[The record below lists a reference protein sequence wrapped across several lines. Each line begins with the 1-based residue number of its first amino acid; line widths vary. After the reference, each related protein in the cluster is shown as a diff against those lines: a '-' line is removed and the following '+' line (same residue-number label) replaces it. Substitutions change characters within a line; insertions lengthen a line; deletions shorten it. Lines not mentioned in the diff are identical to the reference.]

1 MSEFNAVPPP
11 GSEDPLE
18 AQAVLGNGAGAI
30 IKDAFADAVQRAR
43 QIAAKIGGDA
53 GPPMNNN
60 TASDGFAF
68 TAQKRQLEDA
78 DEPES
83 KKLAG
88 ESDLDSANALSI
100 GAQLAALS
108 QQRPASSTE
117 EYSVPDSMVGL
128 IIGRGGEHI
137 SKIQQESSCK
147 VQIAPDS
154 GGLPDRCVTLTGS
167 QDSIQNAKSLLDEI
181 VSRGMGT
188 PPSSYHESTNGEN
201 GTMHEMMIPAG
212 KAGLV
217 IGKGGE
223 TIKQLQERA
232 GVKMILIQDASQGAN
247 VDKPLRIIG
256 EPYKVQQA
264 QEMVQ
269 EILRER
275 DHGGFSERSDFGSR
289 MGGGMDIPV
298 PRHSVG
304 VIIGRNGEMI
314 KKIQNDAGVR
324 IQFKQDDGTGP
335 EKIAHVSGPPDRCEH
350 AAQIINEL
358 LQSIRVREEGQGPQG
373 PPGPPGMPAGNRGR
387 GGGQGSWGS
396 PGGELTFSIPAH
408 KCGLVIGRG
417 GENVKSI
424 NQQTGAFV
432 EISRQPPPNGDPNFK
447 IFIIRGSPQQID
459 HAKQLIEEKIEGPL
473 CHVSPGPGGPGPAG
487 PMGPYNPNPYNPRPP
502 GAPGPPHGGPPGP
515 QQYSPQGWSNS
526 FQQWQPQAPHDP
538 SKAAANDPNAAWAAY
553 YTQCYQQ
560 PSGAV
565 PAQCPADPA
574 GPAGSAQT
582 SGDQTQPAQPA
593 QPAQAPGGQS
603 DYTKAW
609 GEYYKKMAQ
618 AGVSAPGTAAAAPG
632 AAGGAAS
639 PPGGQPDYSAA
650 WAEYYKQQ
658 AAYYGQTGQAP
669 GQQANPQQGQTQ

>member
-1 MSEFNAVPPP
+1 MSEYNAVPPA
-11 GSEDPLE
+11 GSGPLLGG
-18 AQAVLGNGAGAI
+18 QAALGNGAGGI
-30 IKDAFADAVQRAR
+30 KKDAFADAVQRAR

-53 GPPMNNN
+53 GPPLNNN
-60 TASDGFAF
+60 TASDGFPF

-83 KKLAG
+83 KKLAAQ
-88 ESDLDSANALSI
+88 SDLDSAKALSI
-100 GAQLAALS
+100 GAQLAALA

-128 IIGRGGEHI
+128 IIGRGGEQI
-137 SKIQQESSCK
+137 NKIQQESGCK

-154 GGLPDRCVTLTGS
+154 GGLPERSVSLTGS
-167 QDSIQNAKSLLDEI
+167 HDSIHSSPARKAKMLLDEI
-181 VSRGMGT
+181 VSRGRGT
-188 PPSSYHESTNGEN
+188 PPSSCHESTNGQD
-201 GTMHEMMIPAG
+201 GTVHEMMIPAG

-232 GVKMILIQDASQGAN
+232 GVKMILIQDASQGPN

-256 EPYKVQQA
+256 DPYKVQQA

-275 DHGGFSERSDFGSR
+275 DHGGFSERNDFSSR

-304 VIIGRNGEMI
+304 VVIGRSGEMI

-335 EKIAHVSGPPDRCEH
+335 DKIAHISGPPERCEH
-350 AAQIINEL
+350 AAQIINDL
-358 LQSIRVREEGQGPQG
+358 LQSIRVREEGQGV

-387 GGGQGSWGS
+387 GGGQGGWGP
-396 PGGELTFSIPAH
+396 PGGEMTFSIPAH

-447 IFIIRGSPQQID
+447 LFIIRGSPQQID

-473 CHVSPGPGGPGPAG
+473 CPVGPGPGGPGPAG
-487 PMGPYNPNPYNPRPP
+487 PMGPYNPNPYNPGPP

-515 QQYSPQGWSNS
+515 HQYTPQGWSNTY
-526 FQQWQPQAPHDP
+526 QQWQPQAPHDP

-553 YTQCYQQ
+553 YAQYYQQ

-565 PAQCPADPA
+565 PAQYPANPA
-574 GPAGSAQT
+574 GGAQT
-582 SGDQTQPAQPA
+582 SGDQTQPAQT
-593 QPAQAPGGQS
+593 PGGQP

-609 GEYYKKMAQ
+609 EEYYKKMAQ
-618 AGVSAPGTAAAAPG
+618 TGGSVPGTAAAAPV

-639 PPGGQPDYSAA
+639 TTGGQPDYSAA
-650 WAEYYKQQ
+650 WAEYYRQQ
-658 AAYYGQTGQAP
+658 AAYYGQAP
-669 GQQANPQQGQTQ
+669 GQPATPQQGQTQ

>member
-1 MSEFNAVPPP
+1 AP
-11 GSEDPLE
+11 
-18 AQAVLGNGAGAI
+18 
-30 IKDAFADAVQRAR
+30 
-43 QIAAKIGGDA
+43 
-53 GPPMNNN
+53 
-60 TASDGFAF
+60 DGFPF
-68 TAQKRQLEDA
+68 TAQKRQLEDKVYYCLICCLFSLFPA
-78 DEPES
+78 DGVRPT
-83 KKLAG
+83 
-88 ESDLDSANALSI
+88 SA
-100 GAQLAALS
+100 
-108 QQRPASSTE
+108 TE

-128 IIGRGGEHI
+128 IIGRGGEQI
-137 SKIQQESSCK
+137 NKIQQESGCK

-154 GGLPDRCVTLTGS
+154 GGLPERNVSLTGS
-167 QDSIQNAKSLLDEI
+167 PDSIQKAKMLLDEI
-181 VSRGMGT
+181 VSRGRGT
-188 PPSSYHESTNGEN
+188 PPSSYHESTNGQN
-201 GTMHEMMIPAG
+201 GTVHEMMIPAG

-232 GVKMILIQDASQGAN
+232 GVKMILIQDASQGPN

-256 EPYKVQQA
+256 DPYKVQQA

-275 DHGGFSERSDFGSR
+275 DHGGFSDRNEFGSR

-304 VIIGRNGEMI
+304 VVIGRNGEMI

-335 EKIAHVSGPPDRCEH
+335 DKVAHISGPPDRCEH
-350 AAQIINEL
+350 AAQIINDL
-358 LQSIRVREEGQGPQG
+358 LQSIRG

-387 GGGQGSWGS
+387 GGGQGGWGP
-396 PGGELTFSIPAH
+396 PGGEMTFSIPAH

-447 IFIIRGSPQQID
+447 LFIIQGSPQQID
-459 HAKQLIEEKIEGPL
+459 HAKQLIEEKIEVLGPL
-473 CHVSPGPGGPGPAG
+473 CPVGPGPGGPGPAG
-487 PMGPYNPNPYNPRPP
+487 PMGPYNPNPYNPGPP
-502 GAPGPPHGGPPGP
+502 GAPGPPQGGPPGP
-515 QQYSPQGWSNS
+515 HQYNPQGWSNTY
-526 FQQWQPQAPHDP
+526 QQWQPQPPHDP

-553 YTQCYQQ
+553 YAQYYQQ

-565 PAQCPADPA
+565 PAQYPANPA
-574 GPAGSAQT
+574 GGAQT
-582 SGDQTQPAQPA
+582 SGDQSQPAQT
-593 QPAQAPGGQS
+593 PGGQP

-609 GEYYKKMAQ
+609 EEYYKKMGETNACNSQ
-618 AGVSAPGTAAAAPG
+618 TGGSVPGTAAAAPG

-639 PPGGQPDYSAA
+639 STGGQPDYSAA
-650 WAEYYKQQ
+650 WAEYYRQQ

-669 GQQANPQQGQTQ
+669 EHSPPPRLLIPPYGIVRNAAFVY

>member
-11 GSEDPLE
+11 GSEDPLDG
-18 AQAVLGNGAGAI
+18 QAVLGNGAGAI

-43 QIAAKIGGDA
+43 QIAAKIG
-53 GPPMNNN
+53 
-60 TASDGFAF
+60 
-68 TAQKRQLEDA
+68 

-88 ESDLDSANALSI
+88 ESELDSANALSI
-100 GAQLAALS
+100 GAQLAALA

-128 IIGRGGEHI
+128 IIGRGGEQI

-154 GGLPDRCVTLTGS
+154 GGLPDR
-167 QDSIQNAKSLLDEI
+167 NAKSLLDEI

-304 VIIGRNGEMI
+304 VVIGRNGEMI

-358 LQSIRVREEGQGPQG
+358 LQSIRVREEGQGG

-387 GGGQGSWGS
+387 GGGQGGSWGS

-459 HAKQLIEEKIEGPL
+459 HAKQLIEEKIEALTVLISDL
-473 CHVSPGPGGPGPAG
+473 CVMWARGQADQVLLVQWAPTIPTPTTPDRLG
-487 PMGPYNPNPYNPRPP
+487 RPDHRTV
-502 GAPGPPHGGPPGP
+502 ALQVLSSTAH
-515 QQYSPQGWSNS
+515 
-526 FQQWQPQAPHDP
+526 
-538 SKAAANDPNAAWAAY
+538 
-553 YTQCYQQ
+553 
-560 PSGAV
+560 
-565 PAQCPADPA
+565 
-574 GPAGSAQT
+574 
-582 SGDQTQPAQPA
+582 
-593 QPAQAPGGQS
+593 
-603 DYTKAW
+603 
-609 GEYYKKMAQ
+609 Q
-618 AGVSAPGTAAAAPG
+618 AGATASSSGSPRHPMTPVTQAGASAPGAAAAAPG
-632 AAGGAAS
+632 PAGAAAS
-639 PPGGQPDYSAA
+639 TPGGQPDYSAA
-650 WAEYYKQQ
+650 WAEYYRQQ
-658 AAYYGQTGQAP
+658 AAYYGATGQAP
-669 GQQANPQQGQTQ
+669 GQPANPQQGQTQ